1 MKITLARALK
11 LKNRLAG
18 QLTKIGGRA
27 VTHNSYVEGTNSP
40 YDSVK
45 VFAEYRAIVAQ
56 LVELKAKI
64 QTANTPI
71 HVKIAMMGEYRTEI
85 ALLNSMSVTKGTVVE
100 NRYGDGQ
107 DSTRVYVAAIDK
119 VARDNDVAKLEQ
131 EIDILQDDIDAHNAT
146 TSIELTFSI

>member
-27 VTHNSYVEGTNSP
+27 VSHNSYVEGTNNP

-45 VFAEYRAIVAQ
+45 VFAEYGKIQEQ
-56 LVELKAKI
+56 LVELKSKI
-64 QTANTPI
+64 QAANAPI
-71 HVKIAMMGEYRTEI
+71 HKSIAMMGELRSEI
-85 ALLNSMSVTKGTVVE
+85 VLLNSMSVTKGVVTE
-100 NRYGDGQ
+100 PRYGEGQ
-107 DSTRVYVAAIDK
+107 DATRVYVAAIDK
-119 VARDNDVAKLEQ
+119 LARDNNVAELEQ
-131 EIDILQDDIDAHNAT
+131 EIDVLQDDIDTHNAT